1 VDFRKTL
8 SVGNFYIPGWSSL
21 FEPSFIND
29 GTIAIFI
36 AVLLFIVP
44 ESNKK
49 EGLLTW
55 DVVPKFLNYF
65 TFWWRVCFSKRVIDS
80 GLSNYVGENS
90 LQLEI

>member
-21 FEPSFIND
+21 FPEPSFIND

-55 DVVPKFLNYF
+55 DVVPKIPWELFYF
-65 TFWWRVCFSKRVIDS
+65 WRVCFSKRVYRFGS
-80 GLSNYVGENS
+80 V
-90 LQLEI
+90 